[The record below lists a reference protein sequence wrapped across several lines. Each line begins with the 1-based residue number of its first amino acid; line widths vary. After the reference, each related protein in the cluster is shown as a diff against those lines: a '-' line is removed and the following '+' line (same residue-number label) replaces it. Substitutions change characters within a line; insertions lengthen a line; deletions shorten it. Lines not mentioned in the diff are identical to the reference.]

1 MNASSPATLKEYS
14 SASLRGLWLWLAR
27 LAWLLVLLANLVL
40 IYFLMPRT
48 PTALFLDPI
57 FKNSFRAVQ
66 GLLSLNAYGWYVLV
80 IYYLV
85 LLTFLLVGV
94 FIAWRR
100 SSDWM
105 ALLTSATL
113 ITMGVRFGQTSAYET
128 AYNVLPGYDW
138 LVSFDQI
145 IELGSVLGMLLL
157 IYLFPDGRVIPR
169 RLGWAVAAILAVVI
183 AIAFSPIDQ
192 TYMWPA
198 TVLGAVLLLVGG
210 ITSQVYRYRRVST
223 PLQRQQTKWA
233 VFGFLIYPLFVFTL
247 GAFLAFLP
255 SDQRHPLWDLLYL
268 HMTVL
273 TLLLIPLTLS
283 ISILR
288 YRLWDIDV
296 IVRRTLIYGALSLTL
311 GAIFLSSVALLQM
324 AFSRV
329 TGERSAVATVISTLL
344 IAALF
349 NPLRKRIQTDIDRR
363 FYRRKYN
370 AEQVIERFAAKAR
383 QETDLEQLTA
393 ELLAVVQE
401 TMQPQ
406 NVSLW
411 MLPQKKKD

>member
-1 MNASSPATLKEYS
+1 MK
-14 SASLRGLWLWLAR
+14 GVWLWLAR

-113 ITMGVRFGQTSAYET
+113 ITIGVRFGQTSAYET

-223 PLQRQQTKWA
+223 PLQRQQTK
-233 VFGFLIYPLFVFTL
+233 
-247 GAFLAFLP
+247 
-255 SDQRHPLWDLLYL
+255 
-268 HMTVL
+268 
-273 TLLLIPLTLS
+273 
-283 ISILR
+283 
-288 YRLWDIDV
+288 
-296 IVRRTLIYGALSLTL
+296 
-311 GAIFLSSVALLQM
+311 
-324 AFSRV
+324 
-329 TGERSAVATVISTLL
+329 
-344 IAALF
+344 
-349 NPLRKRIQTDIDRR
+349 
-363 FYRRKYN
+363 
-370 AEQVIERFAAKAR
+370 
-383 QETDLEQLTA
+383 
-393 ELLAVVQE
+393 
-401 TMQPQ
+401 
-406 NVSLW
+406 
-411 MLPQKKKD
+411 